1 MRMKV
6 LIGIGNEG
14 GEKKRMEDE
23 IVVVVFISES
33 RALRQTC
40 RKVKSV
46 EGQWMR
52 GHEKDWMFG
61 ASRMLSKYPRLIRR
75 KANNG

>member
-1 MRMKV
+1 MKV

-14 GEKKRMEDE
+14 REKKRMEDE
-23 IVVVVFISES
+23 IAVVVFITGS

-52 GHEKDWMFG
+52 GREKDWMFG
-61 ASRMLSKYPRLIRR
+61 TSRVLSKYPRS
-75 KANNG
+75 